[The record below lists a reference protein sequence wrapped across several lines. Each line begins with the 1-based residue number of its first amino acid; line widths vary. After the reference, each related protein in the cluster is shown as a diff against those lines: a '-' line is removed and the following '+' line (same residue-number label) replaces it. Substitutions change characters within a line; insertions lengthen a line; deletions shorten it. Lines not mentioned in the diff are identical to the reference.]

1 MSDKIKVVYQFPGEI
16 SHIAEIPNT
25 LTAFQKLIG
34 GHIEVHRITDSLLLV
49 MDEEGC
55 LKNLPDNV
63 RCVRYGTICGPVV
76 VVAEDMDDF
85 RSLTPEEIQ
94 DARAWLLRHS
104 V

>member
-1 MSDKIKVVYQFPGEI
+1 MSNKIKIVYQFPGAV
-16 SHIAEIPNT
+16 SRIAEIPNT
-25 LTAFQKLIG
+25 LKAFQKLVG

-85 RSLTPEEIQ
+85 RSLTPGEIQ